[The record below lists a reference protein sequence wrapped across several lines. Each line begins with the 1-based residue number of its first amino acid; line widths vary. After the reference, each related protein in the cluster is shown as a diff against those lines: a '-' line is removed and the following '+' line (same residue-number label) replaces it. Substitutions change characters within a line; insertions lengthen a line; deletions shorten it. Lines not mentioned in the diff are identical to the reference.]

1 MTAAANG
8 VANSVAIRVAIAGAS
23 GRMGRTLIEAV
34 LAAPDLQLAAAL
46 DVVGGSMLG
55 SDAGA
60 FAGKT
65 TGVAIS
71 ADLAALKGCNVLID
85 FTRPEGTLAH
95 LQVCA
100 AHGCGIIIGT
110 TGFDAAGKAAI
121 ATAAKQIPIVFAP
134 NMSVGVNVTFKLLEV
149 AAKYLQDGYDVE
161 IFEAHH
167 NKKVDAPSGTAIGM
181 GEAIAKAQGKNLGNV
196 AAWARHGATGERTA
210 GSIGFSVVRG
220 GDVVGDHT
228 AFFLGAGER
237 IEITHRSGSRAN
249 YAAGS
254 LRAARFLADKQ
265 NGLFDMQDVLGLKDK

>member
-1 MTAAANG
+1 M
-8 VANSVAIRVAIAGAS
+8 IRVAIAGAC

-34 LAAPDLQLAAAL
+34 LAAPDLHLAAAL
-46 DVVGGSMLG
+46 DLADSPMLG

-60 FAGKT
+60 FAGKN

-71 ADLAALKGCNVLID
+71 ADLAALKGCDVLID

-95 LQVCA
+95 LQACT

-121 ATAAKQIPIVFAP
+121 AAAAKHIPVVFAP
-134 NMSVGVNVTFKLLEV
+134 NMSVGVNVTFKLLEI
-149 AAKYLQDGYDVE
+149 AAKYLHEGYDVE

-167 NKKVDAPSGTAIGM
+167 SKKVDAPSGTAIGM
-181 GEAIAKAQGKNLGNV
+181 GEAIAKAQGKTLDEV
-196 AAWARHGATGERTA
+196 AAWARHGATGERTP

-220 GDVVGDHT
+220 GDVVGEHT

-237 IEITHRSGSRAN
+237 IEITHRAGSRAN

-254 LRAARFLADKQ
+254 LRAARFLAGKTS
-265 NGLFDMQDVLGLKDK
+265 GLFDMQDVLGLKDR